1 MLRSLW
7 RYRTF
12 VVSSIRSEFHAR
24 FIRNKLGMLWMV
36 ANPLAQVAVYALI
49 LSSILAAKLPGID
62 NPHAYAIY
70 LTAGMLGW
78 TLFAEGFTRSVNL
91 FVDNAALLKKLAF
104 PKLALP
110 LIVGGSALLNASLL
124 FIAIVAIFTLLGH
137 PIAWNFLWVFPLFAL
152 TLYFALALGL
162 ILGILNVFIR
172 DVSQVSG
179 IVLQFWFWLTPIVYV
194 PSIIPEAYR
203 SYLSLNPLIPLIEG
217 FQNALVYDRHPNL
230 SALLVLILVS
240 LFLSVAAL
248 WLYRKAA
255 PEMVDLL

>member
-1 MLRSLW
+1 MVRSLW
-7 RYRTF
+7 HYRTF

-24 FIRNKLGMLWMV
+24 FVRNKLGMLWML
-36 ANPLAQVAVYALI
+36 ANPLAQVAVYALV

-78 TLFAEGFTRSVNL
+78 TLFAEVFARSVTL

-104 PKLALP
+104 PKLTLP
-110 LIVGGSALLNASLL
+110 LIVSGSALLNALL
-124 FIAIVAIFTLLGH
+124 LLGAIVAVFALLGH
-137 PIAWNFLWVFPLFAL
+137 GVAWSFLWVFPLFAL
-152 TLYFALALGL
+152 TLWFALSLGMV
-162 ILGILNVFIR
+162 LGVLNVFVR

-179 IVLQFWFWLTPIVYV
+179 IVLQFWFWLTPVVYV

-203 SYLSLNPLIPLIEG
+203 DYFSLNPMLPLISG
-217 FQNALVYDRHPNL
+217 FQNALVYHRSPDL
-230 SALLVLILVS
+230 SALAFLALVCAL
-240 LFLSVAAL
+240 LSVAAL